1 MEEDL
6 RIQAAPPRTFTNPDN
21 MVEVIRRGKRLCDL
35 ASKQAVGHAVMTG
48 RGDVDLADAG
58 TIWTAGE
65 IEMVDSAINWRCVDE
80 CIRDAQTETAPAA
93 IVG

>member
-6 RIQAAPPRTFTNPDN
+6 RIHAAPPRTFTNPDN
-21 MVEVIRRGKRLCDL
+21 MVEVIRRGKGLCDL

-58 TIWTAGE
+58 TIWTAGG
-65 IEMVDSAINWRCVDE
+65 IEMVDSAINWLSVDE
-80 CIRDAQTETAPAA
+80 
-93 IVG
+93 

>member
-1 MEEDL
+1 
-6 RIQAAPPRTFTNPDN
+6 

-65 IEMVDSAINWRCVDE
+65 IEMVDSAINWLSVDE